1 MKTQKSINSK
11 RLWRHA
17 YVRFAFQSIAGILTF
32 VGIAIAGLLL
42 YLANAGGLKAVLEAE
57 LSLSEQ
63 NLMTLIDDVDVS
75 FFTDDAFA
83 VMALSSVEITYG
95 NQRLLVPQ
103 IKVDVRPKAWFAGQ
117 LWQVE
122 LSQLFLDLVQEGEG
136 FSIAG
141 DLGDFAQHLQNES
154 VARPASHNAHLPFA
168 FLANRTL
175 RLTDSQ
181 IRLHHALTGDFVTFD
196 NLSLTMIYDELTG
209 LVTSGSASMG
219 GAPSEQVSFE
229 ALTNLTSG
237 LSEVSLRATNLPLSQ
252 FAPFLS
258 VQIQPLA
265 SLGQLD
271 GEVTLLFDGTA
282 IQTAN
287 GRIETTAGLLP
298 NRAPLD
304 ALGAKWRYSRADGY
318 LALSDVTL
326 ALPRGQMLALSGEV
340 TNLGA
345 AQMMFSGAITLNDI
359 PIDNLLDD
367 WPEAAL
373 PQVRSYML
381 SSFSGGDF
389 KEIDLSVKGAFTP
402 QTNTL
407 TLSDLSFEG
416 SVDDVRVET
425 AMGHVSQLVGT
436 ASGTLALE
444 VMAGGLLKN
453 ATAKLHITDGFIMTE
468 SASDTDESEID
479 KGETDKGD
487 RNAALRFSDFTG
499 EVFYQPGQLH
509 LPNMSLVLNKEGA
522 ISADMTL
529 GFDEYRALST
539 AQMRIASQGISLSAL
554 RKLMPQDT
562 VQPLASY
569 IDDNLNGGW
578 FTDVDMGLAGVFTK
592 GQFAPTNINGTMAI
606 RDSDVRYHERLSLL
620 EQVSADLSFTDN
632 RLDVVLAPYQG
643 DAFSFSSANLSL
655 APLIAPQ
662 GQEDST
668 KRRIEVT
675 ADASAQL
682 EAVVPLVER
691 VSPQAIT
698 DLPVSLDN
706 LSGEGRVRLSLS
718 AVLQEDNRFV
728 LSLDR
733 LDGVVTNA
741 VATDFFNGQALS
753 QAEVVFGYDGVRFD
767 ASGSA
772 SFNDITGRIA
782 LVHDG
787 KSVTLNGQIPPQIT
801 LSQALSDFFSQEVT
815 GAIGGRFVVKTQDG
829 GDTISAL
836 LSADLT
842 GAAIHIPQMNW
853 AKLQREDG
861 RAVGTFIITDGV
873 LQRIDDITIEAG
885 GLRASGHVQ
894 MRQDGAVEAAYLQ
907 DVRWPGN
914 DITDIRIE
922 QKIDETGGH
931 GWSVSAQGPVIDLRN
946 LRGASDTPSEMDL
959 TFDVTS
965 ERLMIDD
972 DVALFGQMTGKLSRE
987 RDGQATLQG
996 ALLYK
1001 GEVLLEEGTIEAVFG
1016 ASGEYLSAVGLI
1028 GGAEARLEFS
1038 PDEEGGAVLIITT
1051 QNAGRVLSGLGVTD
1065 TVRSGRMVLVNH
1077 FKSGNFRDYE
1087 TTIKLEEFNVIEA
1100 PAAVRA
1106 FSVLGLAG
1114 LYSLVEGD
1122 GTRFTTGEAQIT
1134 TTGAQHNITSLTA
1147 SGGAVGVSLVGKYNR
1162 DTREVDV
1169 SGNLVPVNQFSK
1181 IIGAVPLFGDLLAG
1195 IDDAGIFTTQFNVRG
1210 PIDKPETSINA
1221 ASLVPGVLRDI
1232 FSPDWLGRER
1242 ERLFGSDN
1250 QMAEN

>member
-1 MKTQKSINSK
+1 MKTEKSINSK
-11 RLWRHA
+11 LLWRHA

-32 VGIAIAGLLL
+32 VGIAIAGLWL

-57 LSLSEQ
+57 LSLPEQ
-63 NLMTLIDDVDVS
+63 NLVTLIDDVDVS

-141 DLGDFAQHLQNES
+141 DLGGFARHLQKET

-181 IRLHHALTGDFVTFD
+181 IRLRHALTGDFVTFD

-219 GAPSEQVSFE
+219 GTPSEQVSFE

-258 VQIQPLA
+258 AQIQPFT

-271 GEVTLLFDGTA
+271 GEVTLLFDGTV

-298 NRAPLD
+298 NGASLD

-326 ALPRGQMLALSGEV
+326 ALPHGQMLALSGEV
-340 TNLGA
+340 ANLDA
-345 AQMMFSGAITLNDI
+345 AQMLFSGAITLNDI
-359 PIDNLLDD
+359 PIDTLLND

-389 KEIDLSVKGAFTP
+389 KEIDLSLKGAFTP

-416 SVDDVRVET
+416 AVDDVRVET
-425 AMGHVSQLVGT
+425 TMGHVSQLVGT

-468 SASDTDESEID
+468 SANKID
-479 KGETDKGD
+479 KGEK
-487 RNAALRFSDFTG
+487 NAVLRFSDFTG
-499 EVFYQPGQLH
+499 EVFYQPGQLQ
-509 LPNMSLVLNKEGA
+509 LPNMSLVLKEEGA
-522 ISADMTL
+522 ISADITL

-562 VQPLASY
+562 LQPLASY

-578 FTDVDMGLAGVFTK
+578 FSDVDMGLSGVFTK
-592 GQFAPTNINGTMAI
+592 GLFEPTLIKGTMAI
-606 RDSDVRYHERLSLL
+606 RDSDVRYHERLSPL
-620 EQVSADLSFTDN
+620 EQVSADLSFTNN
-632 RLDVVLAPYQG
+632 RLDVALAPYQG

-668 KRRIEVT
+668 KRRLEVT

-682 EAVVPLVER
+682 EAVVPLVES
-691 VSPQAIT
+691 VSPQAIA

-706 LSGEGRVRLSLS
+706 LNGEGRVRLSLS
-718 AVLQEDNRFV
+718 ASLQDDNRFA

-733 LDGVVTNA
+733 LDGVVTNMSA
-741 VATDFFNGQALS
+741 SDFYNGQDLS
-753 QAEVVFGYDGVRFD
+753 QAELVFGYDGTQFD

-772 SFNDITGRIA
+772 SFDDITGTIS

-787 KSVTLNGQIPPQIT
+787 ESVTLNGQIPPQIA
-801 LSQALSDFFSQEVT
+801 LSKTLSDFVSQEVT
-815 GAIGGRFVVKTQDG
+815 GAIGGRFSVKTQDG
-829 GDTISAL
+829 GDTVSAL

-873 LQRIDDITIEAG
+873 LQRIDDLIIEAG

-894 MRQDGAVEAAYLQ
+894 MRQDGTVEAAYLQ

-922 QKIDETGGH
+922 QKIDETGSR
-931 GWSVSAQGPVIDLRN
+931 GWSMSAQGPVIDLRN

-987 RDGQATLQG
+987 KDGQATLQG

-1001 GEVLLEEGTIEAVFG
+1001 GKALLEEGTIEAVFG

-1038 PDEEGGAVLIITT
+1038 PDEDGGAVLIITT

-1077 FKSGNFRDYE
+1077 FKSGNFKDYD
-1087 TTIKLEEFNVIEA
+1087 TTIKLEEFNIMEA

-1134 TTGAQHNITSLTA
+1134 TIGATHKITSLSA
-1147 SGGAVGVSLVGKYNR
+1147 SGGAVGVSLVGEYNR

-1195 IDDAGIFTTQFNVRG
+1195 IDNAGIFTTQFNVKG
-1210 PIDKPETSINA
+1210 PIDDPETSINA

-1242 ERLFGSDN
+1242 ERLFGADN
-1250 QMAEN
+1250 QTADNKTADN